1 MGYSFMQW
9 EKIDSVHKP
18 SQKHD
23 SKGGLDARY
32 KHNYR
37 INEVPNANISLSE
50 ANEELTKYSGE
61 SYFKAIKKKIEEL
74 PAYKSRVISGKQ
86 YEDNEK
92 GFNEWKTDLHIRKNA
107 VIAMEV
113 MTSVS
118 FADSKD
124 INIAL
129 WKKDNLEWMRENFN
143 ASDGARKEFGDNV
156 ISMVYHADES
166 SVHCHAIILP
176 IDERGKLN
184 CARFTGGWTQCRKL
198 QDSYGDCM
206 LKNHG
211 LMRGIKNSSATHEAI
226 SRFHGEVRVV
236 DDYVL
241 PEIKEHETIEE
252 YRERANSEIKMVRM
266 GDLRE
271 RKRLE
276 RAVVESKA
284 KEVSV
289 GNTIEQAKI
298 EKENSKYREERE
310 RIKESFGVE
319 TIGQVYGIAQTFE
332 NLNTGLHHFP
342 DEEQRKN
349 AAHLL
354 NLMTTW
360 GANNSSDKKKK
371 KKEKEKDMFKDSEDK
386 SLL

>member
-1 MGYSFMQW
+1 M
-9 EKIDSVHKP
+9 
-18 SQKHD
+18 
-23 SKGGLDARY
+23 
-32 KHNYR
+32 
-37 INEVPNANISLSE
+37 
-50 ANEELTKYSGE
+50 
-61 SYFKAIKKKIEEL
+61 
-74 PAYKSRVISGKQ
+74 
-86 YEDNEK
+86 
-92 GFNEWKTDLHIRKNA
+92 
-107 VIAMEV
+107 
-113 MTSVS
+113 
-118 FADSKD
+118 
-124 INIAL
+124 
-129 WKKDNLEWMRENFN
+129 
-143 ASDGARKEFGDNV
+143 
-156 ISMVYHADES
+156 
-166 SVHCHAIILP
+166 HCHAIILP

-371 KKEKEKDMFKDSEDK
+371 KKEKEKDISKDSDDK
-386 SLL
+386 SLI